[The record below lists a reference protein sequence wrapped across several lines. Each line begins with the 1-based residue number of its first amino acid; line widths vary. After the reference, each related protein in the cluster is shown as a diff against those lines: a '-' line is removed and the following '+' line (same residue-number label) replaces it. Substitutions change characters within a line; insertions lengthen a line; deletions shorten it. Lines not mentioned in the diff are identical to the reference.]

1 MLDPMAEQSFTR
13 RAFLATP
20 ALAAAATTNPAPLK
34 LSIFSKHLQWAD
46 WKEMAETAA
55 GMGFEGID
63 LTVRA
68 GGHVL
73 PERVAEDLP
82 KAAEAIRAAGI
93 ALTMITTDIVDP
105 NSPHAE
111 AVLKTASALGVRNYR
126 WGGFKYTD
134 AKPIAE
140 QLAAFKPRVKALSAL
155 NQRYNMCAMY
165 HTHSGVNQVGAAQ
178 WDLWTLLKDEDPRYV
193 SFNYDIGHA
202 TIEGGLGGWIHSA
215 RVTAPFMRGVALKD
229 FTWVKSDKGWNAEWC
244 PIGKGMVNL
253 PKFLG
258 MLREQ
263 AFNGPLQIHYEY
275 KTIGGADSGKRTL
288 TILKDEVIAQM
299 RRDVSTVKRLLKD
312 AQLA

>member
-1 MLDPMAEQSFTR
+1 
-13 RAFLATP
+13 
-20 ALAAAATTNPAPLK
+20 
-34 LSIFSKHLQWAD
+34 
-46 WKEMAETAA
+46 MAETTAS
-55 GMGFEGID
+55 MGFDGID

-82 KAAEAIRAAGI
+82 KAAAAIRAAGV

-105 NSPHAE
+105 TSPHAE
-111 AVLKTASALGVRNYR
+111 AVLKAASALGVRNYR

-140 QLAAFKPRVKALSAL
+140 QLESFKPRVKALAAL

-178 WDLWTLLKDEDPRYV
+178 WDLWTLLKDQDARYV
-193 SFNYDIGHA
+193 SYNYDIGHA
-202 TIEGGLGGWIHSA
+202 TIEGGLGGWIHSTRLA
-215 RVTAPFMRGVALKD
+215 GPFMRGVALKD
-229 FTWVKSDKGWNAEWC
+229 FTWIKSAKGWNAEWC
-244 PIGKGMVNL
+244 PIGEGMVNF

-258 MLREQ
+258 MLRTQ

-275 KTIGGADSGKRTL
+275 KTIGGADGGKTKL
-288 TILKDEVIAQM
+288 TIPKETVDSQM
-299 RRDVSTVKRLLKD
+299 RRDVDTVKRLLKD